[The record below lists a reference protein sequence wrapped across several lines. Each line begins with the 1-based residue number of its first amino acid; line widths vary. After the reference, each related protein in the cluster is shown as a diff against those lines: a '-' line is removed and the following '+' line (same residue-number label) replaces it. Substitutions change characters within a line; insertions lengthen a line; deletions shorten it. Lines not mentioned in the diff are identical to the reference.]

1 MTMMRLRLFA
11 ALLVVSIPLAAQRV
25 DPAAVDRLATQTM
38 EAWRLPGMAVAVV
51 KDDRVIYAKGFGVRD
66 LTAGGPVT
74 HDTLFQIAS
83 TSKAFTT
90 TAMAML
96 VDQDRMEWDDPVREH
111 IPYFRLS
118 DPCAD
123 SLVTLRDIVSHRTG
137 LKRHDE
143 LWDYTTWSREEIVRR
158 AGAVDLTRPFRT
170 TYQYQNIMFM
180 AAGEAVASAAGM
192 PWDRF
197 VAERIFTPLGMKN
210 SVIAEAEW
218 ERMDRATSHR
228 YDPADKTFRSWPT
241 HAYESLG
248 PAGSIKSSARDLA
261 QWVRFQLAGG
271 TIDGR
276 RLLSEKAL
284 KETWKPHTVLP
295 ASSESLEDNPETH
308 INTYGLGWRVQDYR
322 GELLVS
328 HGGALNFHRAQVAF
342 LPELNAG
349 VVVLTNVNRGYGII
363 GLRNALLDH
372 LIGEETRDWNA
383 YFLEREKK
391 LDDESAKSKKEREA
405 KRHRDTRPSRALS
418 AYAGTYSNPAYGD
431 VEVSLAG
438 DDLVLSWQRLRM
450 PLTHYHYDTFSA
462 VDEAEDVDERITFT
476 LGSDGEVRA
485 LALFGEQFTKKKKEQ
500 AADASS

>member
-1 MTMMRLRLFA
+1 MTMMRLRLFVS
-11 ALLVVSIPLAAQRV
+11 LLVVSLPLAAQRV
-25 DPAAVDRLATQTM
+25 DTAAIDRLAARTM

-51 KDDRVIYAKGFGVRD
+51 KDDRVIYAKGFGVREIETD
-66 LTAGGPVT
+66 AAVTA
-74 HDTLFQIAS
+74 DTLFQIAS

-96 VDQDRMEWDDPVREH
+96 VDQKKMSWDDAVREH

-143 LWDYTTWSREEIVRR
+143 LWDYTTWSREEVVRR
-158 AGAVDLTRPFRT
+158 AGSVDLNRPFRT

-192 PWDRF
+192 PWEQF
-197 VAERIFTPLGMKN
+197 VSERIFTPLGMKN
-210 SVIAEAEW
+210 SVVVEADW
-218 ERMDRATSHR
+218 ERRERSMSHR
-228 YDPADKTFRSWPT
+228 YDPAAGTFRSWPT

-271 TIDGR
+271 SIDGR
-276 RLLSEKAL
+276 RLLSAEAL
-284 KETWKPHTVLP
+284 KETWEPHTVLP
-295 ASSESLEDNPETH
+295 VTSGSREDNPETH

-328 HGGALNFHRAQVAF
+328 HGGALNFHRAQVAL
-342 LPELNAG
+342 LPDLNAG
-349 VVVLTNVNRGYGII
+349 VVVLTNANRGYGII
-363 GLRNALLDH
+363 ALRNALLDH
-372 LIGEETRDWNA
+372 LIGKDTRDWNA
-383 YFLEREKK
+383 HFLAREKK
-391 LDDESAKSKKEREA
+391 LDDESAKSKKDREA
-405 KRHRDTRPSRALS
+405 KRHRDTTPSRALS

-431 VEVSLAG
+431 VEVTVSGG
-438 DDLVLSWQRLRM
+438 DNLVASWQRLRM
-450 PLTHYHYDTFSA
+450 PLAHYHYDTFSA
-462 VDEAEDVDERITFT
+462 VVEEEDVDERITFT
-476 LGSDGEVRA
+476 LGPDGDVRA
-485 LALFGEQFTKKKKEQ
+485 LSLFGEEFVREKSDET
-500 AADASS
+500 SP